1 MTVKE
6 SNIAPPEGIVV
17 FINDHQIECL
27 SGDVVKDN
35 VTIPTVFLL
44 MSNKQWFANMTNCTV
59 KITELWVR
67 TTEGSIPGLDN
78 HKRSDVTISKIVF
91 ELIPEDARITLYTE
105 ALPSKFR
112 KFNRTKN
119 KRNGT
124 NKNI

>member
-1 MTVKE
+1 MIVKE
-6 SNIAPPEGIVV
+6 INIAPPEGIVV

-35 VTIPTVFLL
+35 VTIPDVFIL
-44 MSNKQWFANMTNCTV
+44 MSDKQWFANMKNCTV

-67 TTEGSIPGLDN
+67 TTEGSIPDT
-78 HKRSDVTISKIVF
+78 TISKIVF

-112 KFNRTKN
+112 KSNRTK
-119 KRNGT
+119 K
-124 NKNI
+124 

>member
-6 SNIAPPEGIVV
+6 FNIAPPEGIVV

-27 SGDVVKDN
+27 SDDVVKDN

-67 TTEGSIPGLDN
+67 TTEGSIPDT
-78 HKRSDVTISKIVF
+78 TISKIVF
-91 ELIPEDARITLYTE
+91 ELIPDDTRITLYE
-105 ALPSKFR
+105 DVVPGSKQGSPMV
-112 KFNRTKN
+112 TKIN
-119 KRNGT
+119 
-124 NKNI
+124 